1 MSDTTDPEMPELIP
15 IEVEPSWSP
24 ASTPP
29 LEVIDFAPPPEVI
42 DFAPPPE
49 VVPDEAI
56 DFVPPPEVQ
65 HLRWC
70 RWLCRR
76 FCAIW

>member
-24 ASTPP
+24 AST
-29 LEVIDFAPPPEVI
+29 PPPEVI